1 MLVQYTYAFKPL
13 IWNKQFFYRFA
24 TTVIVVDVTGT
35 AVNQGPS
42 FTAGTYNILVS
53 EGIPTGSSV
62 FASPVSHHLFFTNV
76 IQCTVKLKLKVKLH
90 SQYTCI

>member
-1 MLVQYTYAFKPL
+1 MHLNLQFGT
-13 IWNKQFFYRFA
+13 NNFFYRFA

-62 FASPVSHHLFFTNV
+62 FASPVSHHLFFY
-76 IQCTVKLKLKVKLH
+76 QCDSVH
-90 SQYTCI
+90 SKIET